1 MPTFPFV
8 KFTPAGN
15 PTILVSEKGG
25 SLAARAR
32 LAKAILHPLH
42 LGAEQ
47 VGFVDFSARLP
58 RLDMMGGEFC
68 VNATRCL
75 AVMLAEKE
83 LLRVCRDG
91 WLRGEATVSGM
102 DCPLALRVRPIFDA
116 AELRAHMTDTALS
129 PLPDVHELYDMP
141 ASYESDVE
149 LPLRGIE
156 VSSCGTGRFLVRM
169 PGITHLVLD
178 RACHDFPDPQAL
190 TTACAELRRLYDL
203 EGEEAAGCIWYD
215 RSAGRIDPVVWV
227 RGTDSTC
234 YESACGSGT
243 LAVALACVF
252 AGSTSTG
259 TARLMQPAGE
269 ALTVSRNLDRGTV
282 WIGGPVR
289 VVAQGWV
296 RVDWAAVC
304 PEEGPPCPY

>member
-8 KFTPAGN
+8 KFTPTGN

-47 VGFVDFSARLP
+47 VGFVDLSTPLP

-75 AVMLAEKE
+75 AVMLAEKG
-83 LLRVCRDG
+83 LLRMGRDG
-91 WLRGEATVSGM
+91 WFRGEATVSGM
-102 DCPLALRVRPIFDA
+102 DSPLALRVRPQFEA
-116 AELRAHMTDTALS
+116 AAQSDEWADTAMS

-141 ASYESDVE
+141 ACYESEVE
-149 LPLRGIE
+149 LPLHGVE
-156 VSSCGTGRFLVRM
+156 VHPCGPGLFLVRM

-178 RACHDFPDPQAL
+178 RARHDFPAPEAL
-190 TTACAELRRLYDL
+190 VEVCAAWRRRHDL
-203 EGEEAAGCIWYD
+203 EGEDAAGCIWFD
-215 RSAGRIDPVVWV
+215 RYTARIDPVVWV

-252 AGSTSTG
+252 AHPQGSG

-269 ALTVSRNLDRGTV
+269 ALTVIRNADKASV
-282 WIGGPVR
+282 WICGSVR

-296 RVDWAAVC
+296 RVDWADAR
-304 PEEGPPCPY
+304 PEDGQPC